1 MKKAIIALSICYLS
15 LAAIAA
21 GAHMQGT
28 RGDIKACNVEI
39 QSDITVKPDAV
50 EVTTSTGNLM
60 VINQN
65 YELFI
70 DGKTI
75 GLDTDER
82 ALVESYARQLR
93 NTIPELITVAL
104 EGAEIALTAVSE
116 VFYTFSED
124 GPPASLLGSINSIQ
138 EEVTARMYRDGNN
151 LHIKGGEINGLEATM
166 SGLEQALEDAIS
178 ESIGDLIVS
187 VGRSLKEGEGS
198 LAERIASF
206 TDKMESF
213 ETDIQMRITDKAE
226 QLEQRAEQLCEQ
238 VYALQATESRLHQAM
253 PVTRLFELVKDS

>member
-1 MKKAIIALSICYLS
+1 MKS
-15 LAAIAA
+15 
-21 GAHMQGT
+21 T